1 MMTVAALGFGALAAG
16 AAMAEA
22 VDTATARA
30 MLFAPTG
37 MVFHPVAPVG
47 LDEAA
52 VAKVTAL
59 QDGLASQMAG
69 FEAAGF
75 GYYGALAV
83 PQGVG
88 LTPESLIMTQGLHS
102 PEAAQVTVLAQC
114 KEAHATEC
122 TLVGLTLP
130 AGYKAQDLTLSAAAT
145 GTFVD
150 SVADGG
156 GPRVLAYSPS
166 TAASALVKGSGAA
179 AETAA
184 LEACNKGAGEAAD
197 CVIGVSD

>member
-1 MMTVAALGFGALAAG
+1 MMTVATLGFGALVAG
-16 AAMAEA
+16 AAMADA

-37 MVFHPVAPVG
+37 MVFYPVAPVG
-47 LDEAA
+47 LDDAA
-52 VAKVTAL
+52 IEKVTAL
-59 QDGLASQMAG
+59 QNGLAGQMAG
-69 FEAAGF
+69 FEAAGY

-114 KEAHATEC
+114 KEAHSTEC

-130 AGYKAQDLTLSAAAT
+130 QGYKAQDLTLSAAAT

-150 SVADGG
+150 SVGNGG

-166 TAASALVKGSGAA
+166 TAASALVNGSGAA